1 MKKTEGSGK
10 VRERKNAAAK
20 RGDRRRWPASVC
32 SCMCVRVCACK
43 CAQNAGEDV
52 ARENRKQAQAT
63 FLSAYFVHAVCLLA
77 IYCCMHTVCFMLLSA
92 CYLSACCVRA
102 VCLHATYM
110 LLCSHAGEHVSAVG
124 THCRSPQL
132 WTTCCVHV
140 APGAPPTPQ
149 VVPSSTVADAR
160 CDACTGAQERLDTN
174 VLVDGQSTSSQAHKT
189 LPCAGV
195 DSRGRPHS

>member
-1 MKKTEGSGK
+1 MQRQRGGTEGAGLQ
-10 VRERKNAAAK
+10 V
-20 RGDRRRWPASVC
+20 
-32 SCMCVRVCACK
+32 CVRVC
-43 CAQNAGEDV
+43 
-52 ARENRKQAQAT
+52 
-63 FLSAYFVHAVCLLA
+63 VCVCVRANVPRMLVRMSQGRTESKLKRPF
-77 IYCCMHTVCFMLLSA
+77 CLHTSCMLLS
-92 CYLSACCVRA
+92 VG
-102 VCLHATYM
+102 M
-110 LLCSHAGEHVSAVG
+110 LAGSHAGEHVSAVG